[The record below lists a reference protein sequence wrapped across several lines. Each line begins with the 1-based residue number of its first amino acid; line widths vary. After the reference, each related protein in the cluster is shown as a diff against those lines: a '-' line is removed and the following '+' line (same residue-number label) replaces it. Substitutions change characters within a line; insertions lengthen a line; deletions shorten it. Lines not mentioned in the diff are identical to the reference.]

1 MQSKMP
7 RTPFATKLSDSAAE
21 TELRIKSIF
30 QWDKKRVPLLLCIVI
45 VFCMLYCF
53 GLVAI
58 IPDGTASVKVG
69 GIPTVLSLNDY
80 YTVEEI
86 ERLTTEHGLSVQT
99 VYLWEPGET
108 GKLMFRGIENND
120 IRGRLDWYLSGWNER
135 DPGYTPEELARLK
148 VYAITTTAPIWKV
161 AAFAASEPIIARVDS
176 MSFPI
181 RQNFEKPVKPDG
193 AL

>member
-7 RTPFATKLSDSAAE
+7 RTPFATKLSDSATE

-30 QWDKKRVPLLLCIVI
+30 QWQKKRIPMILLLLI
-45 VFCMLYCF
+45 VFCVLYSF

-58 IPDGTASVKVG
+58 IPNGTVNVKVG

-86 ERLTTEHGLSVQT
+86 DQLIAEHDLVVQRA
-99 VYLWEPGET
+99 YLWEPGET
-108 GKLMFRGIENND
+108 GKLTLSIKNND
-120 IRGRLDWYLSGWNER
+120 IRDALDRFIAGRNER
-135 DPGYTPEELARLK
+135 DAGPPPEEIAQFK
-148 VYAITTTAPIWKV
+148 VYAITTPEPIWKV
-161 AAFAASEPIIARVDS
+161 AAFTLSEQIVARIDS

-181 RQNFEKPVKPDG
+181 RQNFEKPVKPDD

>member
-53 GLVAI
+53 GLVSI

-86 ERLTTEHGLSVQT
+86 DQLIAEHDLAVQRA
-99 VYLWEPGET
+99 YLWEPGET
-108 GKLMFRGIENND
+108 GKLMLGIKNND
-120 IRGRLDWYLSGWNER
+120 IRDALDRFIAGRNER
-135 DPGYTPEELARLK
+135 DAGPPPEEIAQFE
-148 VYAITTTAPIWKV
+148 VYAITTPEPIWKV
-161 AAFAASEPIIARVDS
+161 ASFALSEHIVSRIDS

-181 RQNFEKPVKPDG
+181 RQNFEMPVKPDG